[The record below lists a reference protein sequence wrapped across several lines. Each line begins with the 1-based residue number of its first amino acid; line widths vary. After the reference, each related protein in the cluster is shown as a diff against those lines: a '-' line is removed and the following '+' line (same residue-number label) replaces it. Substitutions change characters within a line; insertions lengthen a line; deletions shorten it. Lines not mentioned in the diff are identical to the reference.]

1 MAPIFCSKFLKLLNQ
16 TKFQEKCR
24 NHENCNF
31 FSKENLSFRGVVVI
45 TLVSYTRG
53 PQFKPGWGLNPFD
66 TLPQHSVMFVLIWD
80 MSKFLLEFAQM
91 DFKNELVKLY
101 SNKNCEFVQKQENWF
116 S

>member
-45 TLVSYTRG
+45 TLVSLSKG

-66 TLPQHSVMFVLIWD
+66 TLPQHSVLGFQ
-80 MSKFLLEFAQM
+80 KYFAPYASASTVRV
-91 DFKNELVKLY
+91 DFSSSSDKRQIKAEI
-101 SNKNCEFVQKQENWF
+101 S
-116 S
+116 